1 MSNYGHLKF
10 HEDFLNYKLCCHDN
24 MVTCIGGSYSDVVA
38 EVSNR
43 DTLGGEEVESSEL
56 LNDQSKRKRVYPSAG
71 VRSHLKNYW
80 DLAFHETLS
89 ANACTV

>member
-1 MSNYGHLKF
+1 MGP
-10 HEDFLNYKLCCHDN
+10 EDFLNYKLCVT

-56 LNDQSKRKRVYPSAG
+56 LNEQSKRKRVYPSAG
-71 VRSHLKNYW
+71 VRVHLENYM
-80 DLAFHETLS
+80 FKY
-89 ANACTV
+89 TVISGLCKMKS